1 MARNRLAC
9 LVFTMALLSSL
20 PALALEELELAAYA
34 EARTIEVVT
43 KDEDGSLRE
52 TTIWIAV
59 VDGAAYINTNAT
71 TWGENVERT
80 PRLEV
85 RQGDS
90 TRTFDILFL
99 TDAEARHKVQEAFRK
114 KYGFQD
120 KLIGFFMDESKATIM
135 QLVDWME
142 EAR

>member
-1 MARNRLAC
+1 
-9 LVFTMALLSSL
+9 MALLSSL